1 MKKLIAL
8 LTATTFIS
16 AFADIVTFTGGTVYM
31 ANDTTA
37 VTDGTMLYGNVS
49 YYEEDDFY
57 LQYNSASPFGQ
68 YIGTYYSQGNDVIHG
83 HWDGGLDSIEIARSD
98 NGLFTLKYFSLT
110 SNTEVGGGKAT
121 GNENIFIQGFTNG
134 VAITDSYRIPSDDWG
149 GTFNDVILPNEFA
162 NVDKVLISGEGAYCF
177 GMDSFAFNEANFE
190 ELLTGNEV
198 ELNPVVPEPAT
209 VGLLGVAAGTLLLAR
224 KRREF

>member
-16 AFADIVTFTGGTVYM
+16 AFADIVTFTGGTVYK
-31 ANDTTA
+31 ADDTTA
-37 VTDGTMLYGNVS
+37 VTDGTQLYGNVS
-49 YYEEDDFY
+49 SYEEGDFY
-57 LQYNSASPFGQ
+57 LQYNSVSPFGQ

-110 SNTEVGGGKAT
+110 SNTEIGGGAAT

-149 GTFNDVILPNEFA
+149 GTFNDVILPDAFT

-209 VGLLGVAAGTLLLAR
+209 VGLIGVAAGALLLAR

>member
-16 AFADIVTFTGGTVYM
+16 AFADIVTFTAGTVYM
-31 ANDTTA
+31 ADDTTA
-37 VTDGTMLYGNVS
+37 ITDGTQLYGNVS
-49 YYEEDDFY
+49 SYQEGDFY
-57 LQYNSASPFGQ
+57 LQYNSPSLDSQ
-68 YIGTYYSQGNDVIHG
+68 YIGTYYDQGNDVIHG
-83 HWDGGLDSIEIARSD
+83 HWDGGLDSIEIARND

-110 SNTEVGGGKAT
+110 SNTEIGGGAAT

-149 GTFNDVILPNEFA
+149 GTFNDVILPNTFT

-177 GMDSFAFNEANFE
+177 GMDSFAFNEASFE
-190 ELLTGNEV
+190 ELLTGNVV

-209 VGLLGVAAGTLLLAR
+209 VGLIGVAAGTLMLTR
-224 KRREF
+224 KRRGL